1 MPPSARQ
8 TEDLSKYLR
17 DIADAIARWGE
28 HGRPDDAVL
37 REIEGQLAQVA
48 RSLERVVD
56 DKEDPRTAAGEI
68 ADYYQAIVEALRR
81 YAEGGRAEG
90 R

>member
-8 TEDLSKYLR
+8 AQDLSKYLR
-17 DIADAIARWGE
+17 EIAGAIDRWGE

-37 REIEGQLAQVA
+37 REIEQQLELVA
-48 RSLERVVD
+48 RSLERVVR
-56 DKEDPRTAAGEI
+56 DKEDPRAAAGEI
-68 ADYYQAIVEALRR
+68 ADYYQVIVGALRR
-81 YAEGGRAEG
+81 YAEGGSAKG